1 MIRFVVGFG
10 RFWWDFIIGEDWKIA
25 AGVAVVLVVGGTLTA
40 QTHLSSDA
48 LTLLTGV
55 GIVLVV
61 STSIIAGAYASRRK
75 S

>member
-1 MIRFVVGFG
+1 VIRFVVGFG

>member
-1 MIRFVVGFG
+1 MRYIVGFG
-10 RFWWDFIIGEDWKIA
+10 RFWWDFIIGDDWKIA
-25 AGVAVVLVVGGTLTA
+25 AGVAVVLVVGGTLTS
-40 QTHLSSDA
+40 QTHLSNVA

-61 STSIIAGAYASRRK
+61 STSIIAGAYSSRRK